1 MGRARSL
8 HLLRTARTSGRHIT
22 LATLVG
28 PASADTTVTT
38 TIKCSGAYDYSKS
51 FAGTI
56 ETLPPNLVLPFS
68 QTYSFQTLKGPETCT
83 VTIS

>member
-1 MGRARSL
+1 MRKRFLVLASVAALG
-8 HLLRTARTSGRHIT
+8 